1 MISAVFAIL
10 FGVSLLPGRKPL
22 CLRFAERISDGIMPD
37 GAEAYCRR
45 LTWVWF
51 VLLVANAAASV
62 AVVALLGGRGAT
74 ALPCGIAACAL
85 SAVVVGGTFAV
96 EGIVRARRF
105 SVSFRTSGS
114 TATPKTIVKTFAS
127 LAKEVAFHRARLADV
142 LARKPVFLSTIEPHH
157 MYGQLWRVMLPRAAG
172 CSVDPEVILTPEA
185 LLEKMRAAECVFLV
199 TTPSFL
205 SRFAEYADQYDV
217 PQNVVEITTSG
228 ALLTA
233 DVAAAARRVFGRA
246 PLEIFGSTETGGVA
260 FRRQTAGNELWTVFD
275 PVKAWADAS
284 GRLMVSSPFS
294 CPRRFTLG
302 DGVVFETDGRNK
314 RAPLLGEAASRRFK
328 LLGRMDRMVKIAE
341 QRVSLPEME
350 ATMCLIPEVAEV
362 ALGVVEGPHGPSLG
376 AVVVPQKDWTD
387 LKTLGKH
394 ACARALRAKCQQFFP
409 KGSVPR
415 KYRFVHAL
423 PRNAQGKV
431 QASAIQEILASQ
443 MAEPFVEHEERTAT
457 TYAADLT
464 FDGDAAYFKGHF
476 PDFAVLPGVIQLGTA
491 HRLAEAFIGHA
502 RALRQVKKMKF
513 LHVLRPGE
521 VVHFTLTKMS
531 DDEFTYDFRKGDV
544 PCASGVLCF

>member
-37 GAEAYCRR
+37 GAEVYCRR

-51 VLLVANAAASV
+51 VLLAANAAAAMAVTAAFGPWIGSAV
-62 AVVALLGGRGAT
+62 AV
-74 ALPCGIAACAL
+74 PL
-85 SAVVVGGTFAV
+85 SVLVVGGTFAV
-96 EGIVRARRF
+96 EGCIRARRF
-105 SVSFRTSGS
+105 SVSFHTSGS

-127 LAKEVAFHRARLADV
+127 LAKEVAYHRARLADV

-157 MYGQLWRVMLPRAAG
+157 MYGRLWREMLPRASG
-172 CSVDPEVILTPEA
+172 CAVDPEVILTPES

-205 SRFAEYADQYDV
+205 ARFAAYADQYDV
-217 PQNVVEITTSG
+217 PQNVVELTTSG

-233 DVAAAARRVFGRA
+233 EVAAAARRVFGRA

-260 FRRQTAGNELWTVFD
+260 WRRQEKGDELWTVFD

-284 GRLMVSSPFS
+284 GRLTVSSPFS
-294 CPRRFTLG
+294 CARRFTLG
-302 DGVVFETDGRNK
+302 DGVVFASEGRDK
-314 RAPLLGEAASRRFK
+314 RDPPRFK

-350 ATMCLIPEVAEV
+350 ATMRLLPDVAEA
-362 ALGVVEGPHGPSLG
+362 ALGVVEGAHGPVLG
-376 AVVVPQKDWTD
+376 AVVVPRKGWTD
-387 LKTLGKH
+387 LKTLGKR
-394 ACARALRAKCQQFFP
+394 ACARALRAQCQPFFP
-409 KGSVPR
+409 KGAVPR
-415 KYRFVHAL
+415 KFRFVREL

-443 MAEPFVEHEERTAT
+443 MAEPFTENEERTST

-464 FDGDAAYFKGHF
+464 FDRDAAYFQGHF
-476 PDFAVLPGVIQLGTA
+476 PDIAVLPGVIQLGTA
-491 HRLAEAFIGHA
+491 HHLAEAFIGRA
-502 RALRQVKKMKF
+502 RPLRMVKKMKF
-513 LHVLRPGE
+513 SHVLRPGE
-521 VVHFTLTKMS
+521 TVHFTLTKKT
-531 DDEFTYDFRKGDV
+531 DDEFAYDYRKGDL
-544 PCASGVLCF
+544 PCASRVLCF